1 MISRFVTPI
10 VFLFVYFFEFSN
22 SYNMN
27 NFPIIKR
34 LFDKKNHNNYSKK
47 TYVNKYANNYA
58 INKIVLDEMAAN
70 IVGPKKNNSEFS
82 K

>member
-1 MISRFVTPI
+1 MKSVLYC
-10 VFLFVYFFEFSN
+10 VFCVACIFEGTS

-34 LFDKKNHNNYSKK
+34 LFDKKYQNNNSKK
-47 TYVNKYANNYA
+47 AYDKIIANNHA
-58 INKIVLDEMAAN
+58 LNKLILDDMAAN
-70 IVGPKKNNSEFS
+70 IVGPKKNNTIIGN

>member
-1 MISRFVTPI
+1 MISKFVTTLA
-10 VFLFVYFFEFSN
+10 FLSMYFFDFSD

-34 LFDKKNHNNYSKK
+34 LFDKKHHNNYSKK